1 MQPSSFLALFLAL
14 PALASSLS
22 GGDVVR
28 NSAAAFAKRSVF
40 SDILTDIEHL
50 AECSGCEAL
59 LVVLQGLAHL
69 GNDAFVDVIVDVC
82 QALGVEDDDVWY
94 VLAGRHLW

>member
-1 MQPSSFLALFLAL
+1 MQPFSFLALFLGL

-22 GGDVVR
+22 LGDVGR
-28 NSAAAFAKRSVF
+28 NSAAAFAKRSIV
-40 SDILTDIEHL
+40 SDILTDIEDL

-59 LVVLQGLAHL
+59 LVVLKALAHL
-69 GNDAFVDVIVDVC
+69 GNDEFVDVITDVC

-94 VLAGRHLW
+94 FLTCRHVW